1 LHRDVSPSNLMGY
14 RLRGQ
19 FIGVLNDYDLSS
31 FKRDGPSSLERT
43 GTVPFM
49 AVSLLTPEAI
59 AGKVEH
65 VYAHDAESFIWVLT
79 WVCLRYK
86 NGKLLSK
93 NRPLEEW
100 LEVDTLRC
108 AEQKTHFWSMGLN
121 TWRPSESHKASWDL
135 VKKCFLGIHSLYT
148 PVGYRKLADQL
159 AFELLF
165 EKPMLEH
172 DVA

>member
-1 LHRDVSPSNLMGY
+1 
-14 RLRGQ
+14 
-19 FIGVLNDYDLSS
+19 
-31 FKRDGPSSLERT
+31 
-43 GTVPFM
+43 M

-100 LEVDTLRC
+100 LEVDALRC

-121 TWRPSESHKASWDL
+121 TRHSSESHKTSWDL